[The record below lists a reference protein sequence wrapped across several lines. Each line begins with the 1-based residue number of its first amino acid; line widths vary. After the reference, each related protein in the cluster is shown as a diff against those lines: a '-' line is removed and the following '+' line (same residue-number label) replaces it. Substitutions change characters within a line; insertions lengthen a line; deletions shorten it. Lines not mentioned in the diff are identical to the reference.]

1 MSACFSRP
9 MPQRN
14 SHRRPIALAMPNVS
28 NDTLAG
34 RIVLGL
40 ALILV
45 LVLITL
51 HTRAGTGFA

>member
-1 MSACFSRP
+1 MT
-9 MPQRN
+9 QRN

-28 NDTLAG
+28 GDTLAG

-51 HTRAGTGFA
+51 QKSAGIGFA

>member
-1 MSACFSRP
+1 M
-9 MPQRN
+9 MQRN

-28 NDTLAG
+28 NDTLARRLVPG
-34 RIVLGL
+34 F

-51 HTRAGTGFA
+51 HTRAGIGFA

>member
-1 MSACFSRP
+1 MT
-9 MPQRN
+9 QRS

-28 NDTLAG
+28 NGTLAG
-34 RIVLGL
+34 RVALGL

-51 HTRAGTGFA
+51 HTSAGTGFA